1 MMGFSFTSD
10 EFRSRAAE
18 RLLRE
23 PPNTHLRS
31 DDDLNPDARAIP
43 YDRVPQRAA
52 VLVPV
57 VARPAGLS
65 LLLTQRIDTL
75 ASHPGQVAFPGGKVD
90 HGDTDPVA
98 TALREA
104 EEETGLAR
112 EFIEPIGFLDGYLTR
127 TAYRVIPVV
136 AMVREGF
143 SLVPQKSEVAA
154 VFEVPL
160 PFLMSIENHALH
172 SREWEGKTRQF
183 YAMPY
188 EGRYIWGATA
198 GMIRNLFDRMY
209 AAP

>member
-1 MMGFSFTSD
+1 MFSFTPD
-10 EFRSRAAE
+10 EFRARAAG
-18 RLLRE
+18 RLLSE
-23 PPNTHLRS
+23 APNHHMRS

-57 VARPAGLS
+57 IARAAGLS
-65 LLLTQRIDTL
+65 LLLTQRSKTL

-90 HGDTDPVA
+90 HGDADPIA

-104 EEETGLAR
+104 EEETGLTR
-112 EFIEPIGFLDGYLTR
+112 DFIEPLGYLDGYLTR

-143 SLVPQKSEVAA
+143 ATRPQKGEVADI
-154 VFEVPL
+154 FEVPL
-160 PFLMSIENHALH
+160 RFLMSAENHVLH
-172 SREWEGKTRQF
+172 SREWQGKSRQF

-198 GMIRNLFDRMY
+198 GMIKNLFDRMY
-209 AAP
+209 ATP